1 MKANYPNV
9 KIFGSEGMLEMEA
22 ADNNWP
28 WFYHK
33 QILDSPQARNNIDIL
48 AVHGYSDGVAPTS
61 GSTLGHLWSSHKSH
75 FARSDGQAAM
85 DDRDVRLSGRLERH
99 AGRVQ
104 PRPGHHVRP
113 EQRQHERLGLVAG
126 EREPGL
132 LRTSATSR

>member
-1 MKANYPNV
+1 MLIGAISRVKANYPDV

-33 QILDSPQARNNIDIL
+33 QILDSPQARNNVDIL

-61 GSTLGHLWSSHKSH
+61 GQH
-75 FARSDGQAAM
+75 ARAPVVEPQESLRGSDGQAAV

-99 AGRVQ
+99 ARRVQ
-104 PRPGHHVRP
+104 PRRW
-113 EQRQHERLGLVAG
+113 
-126 EREPGL
+126 
-132 LRTSATSR
+132 TSCPA